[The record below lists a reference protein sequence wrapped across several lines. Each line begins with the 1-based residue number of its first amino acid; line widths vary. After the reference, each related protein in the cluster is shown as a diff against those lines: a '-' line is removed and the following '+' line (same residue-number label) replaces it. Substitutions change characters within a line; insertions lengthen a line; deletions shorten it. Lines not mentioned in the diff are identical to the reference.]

1 MKNSGTLENPIP
13 TFDWYQQQSMALK
26 LSPRCPFASAKLC
39 PRYFRTLLLFGKYS
53 VVERMSKAE
62 ETKLEEQL
70 EKSPM
75 FSREFQPQPELTVT
89 NNGISVTGFR
99 DCCPELAFDA
109 YRVFASAGSFMDKED
124 ERLRHA
130 QLKNEK
136 VHSDDWRWKY
146 SHLEPAH
153 FSECREN
160 SILAHAFACSATSKQ
175 QGARPGARNISQK
188 ERWEIFVRDNFT
200 CKYCGR
206 KPPEVALT
214 VDHVTPVDADGTK
227 EPGNLVA
234 ACQDCNSGKSNRPPP
249 KL

>member
-13 TFDWYQQQSMALK
+13 NFDWYQKQSKALK
-26 LSPRCPFASAKLC
+26 LPPRCPFASAKLC
-39 PRYFRTLLLFGKYS
+39 PRYFRTLLLFGQYS

-62 ETKLEEQL
+62 ESKLEAQL

-89 NNGISVTGFR
+89 NNRISVTGFR

-136 VHSDDWRWKY
+136 VHSDDWRWNFFL
-146 SHLEPAH
+146 LEPAH
-153 FSECREN
+153 FSGCREF
-160 SILAHAFACSATSKQ
+160 SILAHTSAPSKQ
-175 QGARPGARNISQK
+175 RGILPEARKISPK
-188 ERWEIFVRDNFT
+188 ERWEILARDNYT

-206 KPPEVALT
+206 KPPEVALV
-214 VDHVTPVDADGTK
+214 VDHVISVYADGTK
-227 EPGNLVA
+227 EHDNLVT